1 MMRRRVASTAITFGS
16 ILLILNIVGLF
27 APITEH
33 AAASQKHKVNLFRP
47 SYEVSLEAL
56 GLDKSL
62 PPEQLIAEANRIIA
76 ARVVHYWPDPGESDP
91 YTM

>member
-1 MMRRRVASTAITFGS
+1 MRKDRSRISEHCPRGP
-16 ILLILNIVGLF
+16 GLF

-33 AAASQKHKVNLFRP
+33 AATSQKHKVNLVRP

-56 GLDKSL
+56 EHLDKSL

-76 ARVVHYWPDPGESDP
+76 AGVVHYWPDPGERDP